1 MSESNQ
7 PLRVTTASDQAIFL
21 RGMVS
26 ILQTIKG
33 VQLVGEAQSGNDAF
47 QLCKLTQPDLLLLDL
62 KDALE
67 ARRIASAIHQ
77 ECSQVRIV
85 LLYACQDED
94 TVLEDLAAQRLF
106 VFSRDVSEEEFKAAF
121 DRVRRE
127 PLPPSALA
135 DTDPPDPALTVPTRT
150 GQLAPKPS
158 APAAATAP
166 ARTGDLVARE
176 LYMAGKIQADI
187 LPEKAPVLHGWDI
200 SAELEPAR
208 ETSGDFYDFI
218 PLTQQK
224 WGLVIADVS
233 DKGMGAALFMALS
246 SSLMRTYAARFPTLP
261 SLTMS
266 AVNERILTDTRGSMF
281 VTSFFGILEQYTGRL
296 IYTNAGH
303 PPGYIISNPRGKNP
317 ILALRPTGMALGASE
332 TGRWTQKIVKLAPG
346 DLLVL
351 YTDGITEA
359 ANPDGVMFGEDRML
373 DLLLS
378 NTHRSVT
385 DIKHLL
391 LEEVHNFV
399 GSTPR
404 QDDIALIVL
413 RREA

>member
-7 PLRVTTASDQAIFL
+7 PLRVTVSSDQAIFL
-21 RGMVS
+21 RGMAA
-26 ILQTIKG
+26 ILQTIKR
-33 VQLVGEAQSGNDAF
+33 VQLVGEAQNGHDAL
-47 QLCKLTQPDLLLLDL
+47 QLCKLTQPDVLLLDL
-62 KDALE
+62 KDPVE
-67 ARRIASAIHQ
+67 ARRLALNIHQ
-77 ECSQVRIV
+77 ECEKIRII
-85 LLYACQDED
+85 LLHACPEDEPA
-94 TVLEDLAAQRLF
+94 LEDLAAQRLYL
-106 VFSRDVSEEEFKAAF
+106 FSRDVSEEEFKAAF
-121 DRVRRE
+121 ERVSRA
-127 PLPPSALA
+127 PLTEVVMATPVVVH
-135 DTDPPDPALTVPTRT
+135 TDPVQPAPASQPAKPTALSPTRP
-150 GQLAPKPS
+150 GELM
-158 APAAATAP
+158 
-166 ARTGDLVARE
+166 ARE

-187 LPEKAPVLHGWDI
+187 LPEKTPVLNGWQI

-224 WGLVIADVS
+224 WGLVISDVS

-246 SSLMRTYAARFPTLP
+246 SSLVRTYAARFPTLP

-281 VTSFFGILEQYTGRL
+281 VTSFFGILEQHTGRL

-303 PPGYIISNPRGKNP
+303 PPGFIISNPRGKNP
-317 ILALRPTGMALGASE
+317 ITALRPTGMALGASE
-332 TGRWTQKIVKLAPG
+332 QGRWTQKVARLAPG

-359 ANPDGVMFGEDRML
+359 ANPEGEMFGEDRLL
-373 DLLLS
+373 DMILANLQ
-378 NTHRSVT
+378 RST
-385 DIKHLL
+385 NDIKHLL

-399 GSTPR
+399 AGTPR
-404 QDDIALIVL
+404 QDDIALIIL

>member
-7 PLRVTTASDQAIFL
+7 PLRVTTACDQPIFL
-21 RGMVS
+21 RGMVN
-26 ILQTIKG
+26 ILQTIQG
-33 VQLVGEAQSGNDAF
+33 VQLVGEAQSGDDAF
-47 QLCKLTQPDLLLLDL
+47 QLCKLTRPDLLLLDL
-62 KDALE
+62 KNALE
-67 ARRIASAIHQ
+67 ALRIASAIQQ
-77 ECSQVRIV
+77 ECSPIRII
-85 LLYACQDED
+85 LLHTCPDED
-94 TVLEDLAAQRLF
+94 PALEDLAARQFF

-127 PLPPSALA
+127 PLPPVPRANAASS
-135 DTDPPDPALTVPTRT
+135 DPALPKSSRAGVS
-150 GQLAPKPS
+150 APKSPT
-158 APAAATAP
+158 PAVVTAP
-166 ARTGDLVARE
+166 ARAGDLMVRE

-218 PLTQQK
+218 PITQQK

-281 VTSFFGILEQYTGRL
+281 VTAFFGILEQNTGRL

-303 PPGYIISNPRGKNP
+303 PPGYIISNPHGKNP
-317 ILALRPTGMALGASE
+317 ILALRTTGMALGASE

-359 ANPDGVMFGEDRML
+359 SNPDGVMFGEDRLL
-373 DLLLS
+373 DLVLS

-391 LEEVHNFV
+391 LEEVHTFV
-399 GSTPR
+399 GGTPR

>member
-1 MSESNQ
+1 M
-7 PLRVTTASDQAIFL
+7 RVTVSSDQAIFL
-21 RGMVS
+21 RGMAA

-33 VQLVGEAQSGNDAF
+33 VQLVGEAQNGHDAL
-47 QLCKLTQPDLLLLDL
+47 QLCKLTQPDMLLLDL
-62 KDALE
+62 KDPVE
-67 ARRIASAIHQ
+67 ARRLAINIHQ
-77 ECSQVRIV
+77 DCDKIRII
-85 LLYACQDED
+85 LLHACPDDEPA
-94 TVLEDLAAQRLF
+94 LEDLAAQRLY

-121 DRVRRE
+121 ERVSRE
-127 PLPPSALA
+127 PLTAAVPAAPVVVHTDAAPP
-135 DTDPPDPALTVPTRT
+135 TPPA
-150 GQLAPKPS
+150 KPS
-158 APAAATAP
+158 ILETSRPSE
-166 ARTGDLVARE
+166 LMARE
-176 LYMAGKIQADI
+176 LYMAGKIQADL
-187 LPEKAPVLHGWDI
+187 LPEKAPVLAGWQI

-224 WGLVIADVS
+224 LGLVIADVS

-246 SSLMRTYAARFPTLP
+246 SSLVRTYAARFPTLP

-281 VTSFFGILEQYTGRL
+281 VTSFFGILEQHTGRL

-303 PPGYIISNPRGKNP
+303 PPGFIISNPRGRNP
-317 ILALRPTGMALGASE
+317 ITALRPTGMALGVSE
-332 TGRWTQKIVKLAPG
+332 QGRWTQKIVKLAPG

-359 ANPDGVMFGEDRML
+359 ANPDGQMFGEDRLL
-373 DLLLS
+373 DIILA
-378 NTHRSVT
+378 NMHRSSN

-391 LEEVHNFV
+391 LDEVHNFV
-399 GSTPR
+399 AGTPR

>member
-1 MSESNQ
+1 MSDSNQ
-7 PLRVTTASDQAIFL
+7 PLRVTVSSDQAIFL
-21 RGMVS
+21 RGMAA

-33 VQLVGEAQSGNDAF
+33 VQLVGEAQNGHDAL
-47 QLCKLTQPDLLLLDL
+47 QLCKLTQPDVLLLDL
-62 KDALE
+62 KDPIE
-67 ARRIASAIHQ
+67 ARRLAITIHQ
-77 ECSQVRIV
+77 ECEKIRII
-85 LLYACQDED
+85 LLHACPEDEPA
-94 TVLEDLAAQRLF
+94 LEDLAAQRLY
-106 VFSRDVSEEEFKAAF
+106 VFSRDVSEEEFRAAF
-121 DRVRRE
+121 ERVSRA
-127 PLPPSALA
+127 PLNAVVTAAPVVVHTDSAPPS
-135 DTDPPDPALTVPTRT
+135 PPV
-150 GQLAPKPS
+150 KPS
-158 APAAATAP
+158 ILESSRP
-166 ARTGDLVARE
+166 GELMARE
-176 LYMAGKIQADI
+176 LYMAGKIQADL
-187 LPEKAPVLHGWDI
+187 LPEKAPVLAGWQI

-224 WGLVIADVS
+224 WGVVIADVS

-281 VTSFFGILEQYTGRL
+281 VTSFFGILEQNTGRL

-303 PPGYIISNPRGKNP
+303 PPGFIISNPRGKNP
-317 ILALRPTGMALGASE
+317 ITPLRPTGMALGASE
-332 TGRWTQKIVKLAPG
+332 TGRWTQKIAKLAPG

-359 ANPDGVMFGEDRML
+359 ANPDGQMFGEDRLL
-373 DLLLS
+373 DLILANL
-378 NTHRSVT
+378 HRST
-385 DIKHLL
+385 NDIKNLL
-391 LEEVHNFV
+391 LEGVHNFV
-399 GSTPR
+399 AGTPR